1 MFIDFAANK
10 LFGAPAERNVL
21 VMSTSNLAFRSV
33 GAKNLLTGG
42 IYKHSVPPGLSDLLT
57 KHHLTANAED
67 KITILDPDTFP
78 HLVDFH
84 QMQVFEP
91 SRKFRILTARAQQVL
106 PPALLLPPATPQQ

>member
-21 VMSTSNLAFRSV
+21 VMTTSNLAFRSV

-67 KITILDPDTFP
+67 KITILDP
-78 HLVDFH
+78 
-84 QMQVFEP
+84 EP